1 MPSRMLQKAISCIL
15 AALFPLATFAAD
27 SGIAIVYADRSV
39 SLNGAFLE
47 RSQALVDGDNLR
59 TTSSG
64 ATIALSGATLQMGND
79 SEVVFHSA
87 GARVMTGS
95 LAITTSR
102 GLGAEVVNLHVE
114 PATSGA
120 RYMISEEGSK
130 LLIAAM
136 EGAVRVTDGKQTIV
150 VPQDKAL
157 LAKLEPL
164 EMTPQDTQSAQ
175 GNNQSNQNNND
186 NRKKK
191 GAGAIPAAGVGVTL
205 SRSTLI
211 AIAAIAAIGGGV
223 AAYLLTNRAPSSPT
237 K

>member
-1 MPSRMLQKAISCIL
+1 MPSRIVQKAISCTL

-27 SGIAIVYADRSV
+27 SGVAIVYPDRSV
-39 SLNGAFLE
+39 RINEGVLD
-47 RSQALVDGDNLR
+47 RSQAVVEGDTLR

-64 ATIALSGATLQMGND
+64 ATIALSGATLQMSND

-87 GARVMTGS
+87 GARVVNGS
-95 LAITTSR
+95 LAVTTSR
-102 GLGAEVVNLHVE
+102 GLGSEVVNLHVE
-114 PATSGA
+114 PAANGA
-120 RYMISEEGSK
+120 RYTISEQGSK
-130 LLIAAM
+130 LVIAAV

-164 EMTPQDTQSAQ
+164 DMTSEDTQSAQ
-175 GNNQSNQNNND
+175 GSSQSDQNNK

-205 SRSTLI
+205 SRSTLV
-211 AIAAIAAIGGGV
+211 AIATIAAVGGGV